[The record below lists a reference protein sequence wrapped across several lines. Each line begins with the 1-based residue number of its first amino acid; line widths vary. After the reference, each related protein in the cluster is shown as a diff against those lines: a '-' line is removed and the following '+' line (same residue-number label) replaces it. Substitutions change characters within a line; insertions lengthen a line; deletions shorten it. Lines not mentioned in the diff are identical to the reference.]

1 MSLELMVI
9 SGIVLLLIIVIIS
22 MYNGLINKR
31 NQVENVFGSMD
42 AMLKKRYDLIPNLVS
57 SVQEYMKHEKGV
69 LTEITNLRSR
79 AMSPDISND
88 EKVEINNQLSKAL
101 GGMRI
106 AVENYPDLKAN
117 QNFLQLQAA
126 MNEIE
131 EQISAARR
139 AFNAVVTEFN
149 NSVEMFPSSI
159 IAGMMGLKRK
169 NVFEISDSERENV
182 NIKSLFN
189 K

>member
-1 MSLELMVI
+1 
-9 SGIVLLLIIVIIS
+9 
-22 MYNGLINKR
+22 
-31 NQVENVFGSMD
+31 
-42 AMLKKRYDLIPNLVS
+42 
-57 SVQEYMKHEKGV
+57 
-69 LTEITNLRSR
+69 
-79 AMSPDISND
+79 MSPDNSND

-106 AVENYPDLKAN
+106 AIENYPDLKAN